1 VSAENA
7 IVTKLQDAFP
17 GDILEWS
24 DFRGDL
30 AVVVAREKILPVLE
44 MLKIGDGLQFAML
57 LDLCGVDH
65 PGRGERF
72 EVVYHLLSLQT
83 RHRVRIKVRVPEQDP
98 VVDSAAS
105 LFKAA
110 NWFEREAYDMFGI
123 QFRGHPYLRR
133 LLCHEDF
140 EGHALRKDHDSKK
153 RTRCTRVIALDP
165 DSSAAP
171 PPPLG
176 GSE

>member
-7 IVTKLQDAFP
+7 IVKRLQESFP
-17 GDILEWS
+17 GDVLEWS

-30 AVVVAREKILPVLE
+30 AVVVKREKILPVLE
-44 MLKIGDGLQFAML
+44 MLKKSEGLKFEML
-57 LDLCGVDH
+57 LDICGVDY
-65 PGRGERF
+65 PDRGERF
-72 EVVYHLLSLQT
+72 DVVYHLLSLGT
-83 RHRVRIKVRVPEQDP
+83 RHRVRIKVRVPEQDA
-98 VVDSAAS
+98 VVDSVVP

-123 QFRGHPYLRR
+123 RFRNHPYLRR

-153 RTRCTRVIALDP
+153 RTPCTRVIALDP
-165 DSSAAP
+165 D
-171 PPPLG
+171 
-176 GSE
+176 